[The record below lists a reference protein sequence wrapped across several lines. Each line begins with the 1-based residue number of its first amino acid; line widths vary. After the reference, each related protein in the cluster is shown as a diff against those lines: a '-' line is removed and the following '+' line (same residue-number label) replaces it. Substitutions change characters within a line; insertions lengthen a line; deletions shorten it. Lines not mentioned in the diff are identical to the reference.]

1 MLQRFSLKPSSL
13 RTLRG
18 ALLLLFCYATPLPGI
33 LLTSVLLAS
42 VSRAEDARQERAAL
56 SVYPSSASLTNAGDK
71 QRLIVLE
78 TKPDGSIRDVSLI
91 AAWSSSDSAI
101 AVVDSQSVQP
111 VGNGT
116 CEIKVTVDGMSI
128 VVPVT
133 VQNSDVATPLSFR
146 SDVMAVLTKAG
157 CNTGKC
163 HGSASGKDGFRLSLF
178 GYDPN
183 GDHCRLTREIP
194 GRRISV
200 RSPKDSLLI
209 NKALGNVDHTGGQLI
224 IEDSPEHRTLLQW
237 MEQGAP
243 ADPAEIPVPVSIRVL
258 PEEVVFAQKGEAQ
271 SVLVM
276 ASFSDGT
283 DRDVTDRAVFIS
295 NNDASATV
303 TTSGS
308 IQASGPGSAFI
319 MARFDQ
325 FTAGTAIIVRPGTPY
340 KSPELPSNNYVDD
353 LVQDRWRDLHL
364 IPSDVCSDEVFLRR
378 VYVDLTGLLPTP
390 DERTTFLADS
400 DPKKREKVVD
410 ALLVRPEFPDL
421 WVMKW
426 AEMLQIRTIN
436 GISAKGLLL
445 YDRWLR
451 DRVHAGMTIDAIVR
465 ELIPATGGT
474 FANPATSYYQTE
486 TTPQLLAENM
496 AQAFLGTRIQCAQ
509 CHNHPFDR
517 WTMDDYYGF
526 AAFFSQVGYKQDQD
540 PREIM
545 IFNSGTGSLA
555 HPVDNRSVIPTFLGE
570 GAPEI
575 PEGTDYREVL
585 ANWLTSDQN
594 PAFARNLSNVV
605 WAQFFGI
612 GIVDPVDDVR
622 VSNPPSNPRLLDSL
636 AKRLQE
642 SHYDIRP
649 LIRDICT
656 SRVYQLSTARN
667 ESNRL
672 DERHFSHGRVRRL
685 RAEVML
691 DCLNQVTE
699 TSVDFRGLPAGSRAI
714 QVPDGATP
722 NYFLTTF
729 GRASR
734 ATACSC
740 EVKTSPTLSQA
751 LHLLNGESTTGKIA
765 EGKVIERMLA
775 NKKEPAEIVSL
786 LYELCLCRQPTEKE
800 AQAIHDRLSASADVK
815 TNLSDLFWALLNSNE
830 FIFNH

>member
-1 MLQRFSLKPSSL
+1 
-13 RTLRG
+13 
-18 ALLLLFCYATPLPGI
+18 
-33 LLTSVLLAS
+33 
-42 VSRAEDARQERAAL
+42 
-56 SVYPSSASLTNAGDK
+56 VYPSSASLTNAGDK

-78 TKPDGSIRDVSLI
+78 TKPDGSTRDVSLN
-91 AAWSSSDSAI
+91 AAWSSSDSTI

-133 VQNSDVATPLSFR
+133 VQNSEVAAPLSFR

-183 GDHCRLTREIP
+183 GDHYRLTREIP